1 MNNNTILGSIN
12 PTKAA
17 TEKAEVSNVMETLC
31 GHVEGSK
38 AFARY
43 RDLDDNDLAETIKNL
58 GSEPKPQADKT
69 SSKSNVLDILESINP
84 AEATIENAEVLNAIE
99 TLSEI
104 ASRNEEE
111 AQRLAAVINL
121 LCRVRKTYG
130 KLLDAIEAED

>member
-1 MNNNTILGSIN
+1 MNNNTILRSN
-12 PTKAA
+12 PTEAT
-17 TEKAEVSNVMETLC
+17 TEKAEVSNLIGSMS

-43 RDLDDNDLAETIKNL
+43 RDIDNNDLTETIENL
-58 GSEPKPQADKT
+58 RSEPKPQADKT

-84 AEATIENAEVLNAIE
+84 AEATIEKAEVLNAIE

-104 ASRNEEE
+104 ASRHEEE

-121 LCRVRKTYG
+121 LCRVRKTYS
-130 KLLDAIEAED
+130 KLLDALEAED

>member
-1 MNNNTILGSIN
+1 MNNDIILRSN

-17 TEKAEVSNVMETLC
+17 TEKAEVSNVMEALC

-43 RDLDDNDLAETIKNL
+43 RDLDDNDLAETIENL

-69 SSKSNVLDILESINP
+69 SSKSNVLEILESINP
-84 AEATIENAEVLNAIE
+84 AEATIEKAEVVNAIE

-104 ASRNEEE
+104 ASRHEEE

-130 KLLDAIEAED
+130 KLLDALEAED